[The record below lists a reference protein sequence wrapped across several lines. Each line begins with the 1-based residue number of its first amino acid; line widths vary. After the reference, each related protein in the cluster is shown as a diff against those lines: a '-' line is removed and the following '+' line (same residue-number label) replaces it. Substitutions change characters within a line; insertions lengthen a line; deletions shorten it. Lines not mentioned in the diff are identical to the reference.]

1 MSQDKNILEK
11 LFDGDY
17 SPFDTIE
24 INDEKYLQILDS
36 AEKEH
41 NFFKQFIP
49 QEYQKR
55 YEQLPALFFET
66 NHRYGYIYYKK
77 GLDDGLEIRNELN
90 K

>member
-41 NFFKQFIP
+41 NFFNNLFHKSIKSDMSNYQHYSMKQIIVMGTSTT
-49 QEYQKR
+49 KR
-55 YEQLPALFFET
+55 
-66 NHRYGYIYYKK
+66 
-77 GLDDGLEIRNELN
+77 D
-90 K
+90 